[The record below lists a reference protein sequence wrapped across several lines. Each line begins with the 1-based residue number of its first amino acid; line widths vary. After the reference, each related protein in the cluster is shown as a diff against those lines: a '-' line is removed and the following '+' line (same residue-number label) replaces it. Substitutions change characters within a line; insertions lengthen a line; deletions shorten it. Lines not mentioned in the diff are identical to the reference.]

1 MSAKIILDGEE
12 IGNFGQVGYD
22 TAADFDIEKNVYVLE
37 LDYDRLAENF
47 TTPFRFEPISKFPD
61 VTRDLALVADVKT
74 TCGEIE
80 DAIRSACKGSVKDV
94 KLFDIYTG
102 EQVGQGKKSMAFTV
116 TFKADGDKPL
126 ENEEVDGF
134 VKRILG
140 SLKHRLNVDLR

>member
-1 MSAKIILDGEE
+1 M
-12 IGNFGQVGYD
+12 
-22 TAADFDIEKNVYVLE
+22 
-37 LDYDRLAENF
+37 
-47 TTPFRFEPISKFPD
+47 
-61 VTRDLALVADVKT
+61 ADVKT

-102 EQVGQGKKSMAFTV
+102 EQVGLGKKSMAFTV